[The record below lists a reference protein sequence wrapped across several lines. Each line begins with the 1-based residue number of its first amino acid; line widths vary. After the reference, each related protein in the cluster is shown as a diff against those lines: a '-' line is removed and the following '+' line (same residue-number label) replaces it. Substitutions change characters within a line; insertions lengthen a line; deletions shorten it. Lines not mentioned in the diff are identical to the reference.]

1 MKKTPV
7 LKIEDKVFKNL
18 DGKGDWGIKG
28 YKERGGYKGLKKLLT
43 TEPTKHIEK
52 LKDSM
57 LRGRGGAGFP
67 TGLKWSFM
75 PPADAKRPSYLVC
88 NADEGEPG
96 TCKDRDILRY
106 DPHTLVEGL
115 IVGCYTIGAKA
126 SYIYVRGEYYD
137 ESSRLNQA
145 IEQAYADGLLGK
157 NILGTG
163 VDVDIYVHL
172 GAGAYICGEETALLE
187 SLEGK
192 KGQPRVKPPF
202 PAGYG
207 LYGCPT
213 TINNVETIAQVP
225 PILKNKLDWWKR
237 WGRDNN
243 HGTKIFS
250 VSGSVNKPGNFEAPM
265 SIPLKELIE
274 DYAGGVIGGWDNLQ
288 AIIPGGSSTPMLN
301 PAQAE
306 TMLMDFDALRE
317 EGTGLGTAAV
327 VVMNNDV
334 DLIAVMTRISKFYAH
349 ESCGQCTPCREGVG
363 WVYKL
368 MKRLGEGEG
377 TQDEIDMLLGITKQI
392 EGKTICA
399 FADGAMW
406 PVQGTMK
413 HFRHLFEERIKKNK
427 TKKSKVA

>member
-1 MKKTPV
+1 MTTPK
-7 LKIEDKVFKNL
+7 LSIDDKVFKNL
-18 DGKGDWGIKG
+18 DGSGDWGIKG
-28 YKERGGYKGLKKLLT
+28 YEKRGGYKGLKKLLKT
-43 TEPTKHIEK
+43 DPSVHIDQ
-52 LKDSM
+52 LKGSA

-75 PPADAKRPSYLVC
+75 PKPDGIKPNYLVC

-106 DPHTLVEGL
+106 DPHTLVEGM
-115 IVGCYTIGAKA
+115 IVGCHCLGAKVG
-126 SYIYVRGEYYD
+126 YIYVRGEYYD

-145 IEQAYADGLLGK
+145 IEEARKAGYLGK
-157 NILGTG
+157 DIQGTG
-163 VDVDIYVHL
+163 VDVEIYVHL

-225 PILKNKLDWWKR
+225 PILKKGNDWWCQF
-237 WGRDNN
+237 GRENN

-250 VSGSVNKPGNFEAPM
+250 VSGAVNLPGNFEAPM
-265 SIPLKELIE
+265 SISLKELIDE
-274 DYAGGVIGGWDNLQ
+274 YAGGVIGGWDNLQ
-288 AIIPGGSSTPMLN
+288 AVIPGGSSTPMLSAAN
-301 PAQAE
+301 CNTAV
-306 TMLMDFDALRE
+306 MDFDGLRDL
-317 EGTGLGTAAV
+317 GTGLGTAAV
-327 VVMNNDV
+327 IVMNKDT
-334 DLIAVMTRISKFYAH
+334 DLLRVMARISHFYKH

-363 WVYKL
+363 WVSRL
-368 MKRLGEGEG
+368 MDRLIAGEG
-377 TQDEIDMLLGITKQI
+377 TLEELDQMYDVTKKI

-406 PVQGTMK
+406 PVQGTLK
-413 HFRHLFEERIKKNK
+413 HFRHLFEERIKENMKANG
-427 TKKSKVA
+427 

>member
-1 MKKTPV
+1 MTTPK
-7 LKIEDKVFKNL
+7 LSIDDKVFKNL
-18 DGKGDWGIKG
+18 DGSGDWGIKG
-28 YKERGGYKGLKKLLT
+28 YEKRGGYKGLKKLLKT
-43 TEPTKHIEK
+43 DPSVHIDQ
-52 LKDSM
+52 LKGSA

-75 PPADAKRPSYLVC
+75 PKPDGIKPNYLVC

-106 DPHTLVEGL
+106 DPHTLVEGM
-115 IVGCYTIGAKA
+115 IVGCHCLGAKVG
-126 SYIYVRGEYYD
+126 YIYVRGEYYD

-145 IEQAYADGLLGK
+145 IEEARKAGYLGK
-157 NILGTG
+157 DIQGTG
-163 VDVDIYVHL
+163 VDVEIYVHL

-225 PILKNKLDWWKR
+225 PILKKGNDWWCQF
-237 WGRDNN
+237 GRENN

-250 VSGSVNKPGNFEAPM
+250 VSGAVNLPGNFEAPM
-265 SIPLKELIE
+265 SISLKELIDE
-274 DYAGGVIGGWDNLQ
+274 YAGGVIGGWDNLQ
-288 AIIPGGSSTPMLN
+288 AVIPGGSSTPMLSAAN
-301 PAQAE
+301 CNTAV
-306 TMLMDFDALRE
+306 MDFDGLRDL
-317 EGTGLGTAAV
+317 GTGLGTAAV
-327 VVMNNDV
+327 IVMNKAT
-334 DLIAVMTRISKFYAH
+334 DLLRVMARISHFYKH

-363 WVYKL
+363 WVSRL
-368 MKRLGEGEG
+368 MDRLIAGEG
-377 TQDEIDMLLGITKQI
+377 TLEELDQMYDVTKKI

-406 PVQGTMK
+406 PVQGTLK
-413 HFRHLFEERIKKNK
+413 HFRHLFEERIKENMKANG
-427 TKKSKVA
+427 